1 MDASALAREVASGV
15 EPKLQRKGV
24 VIELD
29 LPDSAVGLQTDPRKV
44 RQILFNVLSNAVKFT
59 ERGSVRV
66 SLSTTDGTLFY
77 TVLDTGPGI
86 GEGDLEQIFEPFV
99 QVQTDG
105 SIPSGTGL
113 GLAVA
118 RELARHLGGDITLQ
132 SRLGEGSA
140 FTIRLPKREGVLLQA
155 AENIGV
161 TTSLGA

>member
-1 MDASALAREVASGV
+1 M
-15 EPKLQRKGV
+15 
-24 VIELD
+24 
-29 LPDSAVGLQTDPRKV
+29 
-44 RQILFNVLSNAVKFT
+44 LSNAVKFT
-59 ERGSVRV
+59 ERGSVRI
-66 SLSTTDGTLFY
+66 SLSTTDGTLLY

-86 GEGDLEQIFEPFV
+86 GEGDLEHIFEPFV

-140 FTIRLPKREGVLLQA
+140 FTIRLPQREGVLLHASEQA
-155 AENIGV
+155 EV
-161 TTSLGA
+161 TTSLES